1 MNGPHEIGGAGS
13 IVIQCLQAVLL
24 MLIAPLAAGFVSTCK
39 ARLQNRR
46 GAGVMQPWRDLRKL
60 FAKEVVMA
68 EHASWVFRFAPYI
81 VFTAT
86 IMAASVVPA
95 LLVDT
100 PLSMTADVIALVAL
114 LALARFFLSLA
125 GMDIGTAFGGMGAS
139 REMTFSALAEP
150 AMLLSIFVLSL
161 GAHSTNLTTMI
172 THTLST
178 PLMMQPSIAFALAAM
193 VMIAVAENGRIPID
207 NPTTHLELTM
217 IHEAMLLEYSGRHLA
232 LMEWASQ
239 IKLLL
244 FATLLV
250 DLFVPWGIAA
260 TADGAGIVLALGIWL
275 LKLMVLFILLSI
287 AETGMA
293 KLRLFEVP
301 EYLSAAFVLA
311 FLGLLTHYM
320 LEVLA

>member
-1 MNGPHEIGGAGS
+1 MNS
-13 IVIQCLQAVLL
+13 MLIQLLQAMLL
-24 MLIAPLAAGFVSTCK
+24 VLIAPLAAGFISTCK

-46 GAGVMQPWRDLRKL
+46 GAGVLQPYRDLRKL

-68 EHASWVFRFAPYI
+68 EHASWIFRFAPYI

-86 IMAASVVPA
+86 MMAASVIPA

-100 PLSMTADVIALVAL
+100 PLSLTADVIALVAL

-139 REMTFSALAEP
+139 REMTFAALAEP
-150 AMLLSIFVLSL
+150 AMLMSVFVLSL

-172 THTLST
+172 THTLNT
-178 PLMMQPSIAFALAAM
+178 PVIMQPSLAFALAAM
-193 VMIAVAENGRIPID
+193 VMVAIAENGRIPID
-207 NPTTHLELTM
+207 NPSTHLELTM

-232 LMEWASQ
+232 LMEWAAQ

-250 DLFVPWGIAA
+250 DLFVPWGIAIE
-260 TADGAGIVLALGIWL
+260 ADAAGLILALLFWL
-275 LKLMVLFILLSI
+275 LKLILLFVLLAL

-301 EYLSAAFVLA
+301 EFLSAAFVLA
-311 FLGLLTHYM
+311 FLGLITHYM
-320 LEVLA
+320 LEVGI

>member
-1 MNGPHEIGGAGS
+1 MNA
-13 IVIQCLQAVLL
+13 IVIQLLQALL
-24 MLIAPLAAGFVSTCK
+24 LLLFAPLAAGFISTCK

-46 GAGVMQPWRDLRKL
+46 GAGVLQPWRNLLKL
-60 FAKEVVMA
+60 FGKEVVMA
-68 EHASWVFRFAPYI
+68 EHASWIFRAAPYV

-100 PLSMTADVIALVAL
+100 PLSLTADVIALVAL
-114 LALARFFLSLA
+114 LALARFFLALA

-150 AMLLSIFVLSL
+150 AMLMSIFVLSL

-172 THTLST
+172 THTLNT
-178 PLMMQPSIAFALAAM
+178 PMILQPSLAFALVAM
-193 VMIAVAENGRIPID
+193 LMIAIAETGRIPID

-232 LMEWASQ
+232 LMEWASMV
-239 IKLLL
+239 KLVL
-244 FATLLV
+244 FATLII
-250 DLFVPWGIAA
+250 DLFMPWGMTTDA
-260 TADGAGIVLALGIWL
+260 TAIGIAMAMGFWLIKLGGLFIVLSL
-275 LKLMVLFILLSI
+275 V
-287 AETGMA
+287 ETSLA

-301 EYLSAAFVLA
+301 EYLSGAFVIA
-311 FLGLLTHYM
+311 FLGLITHYM
-320 LEVLA
+320 LEVGI

>member
-1 MNGPHEIGGAGS
+1 MIGSVSSLS
-13 IVIQCLQAVLL
+13 IQFLQAILLVLL
-24 MLIAPLAAGFVSTCK
+24 APLAAGFVSTCK

-46 GAGVMQPWRDLRKL
+46 GAGVLQPWRDLRKL

-68 EHASWVFRFAPYI
+68 EHASWIFRFSPYI

-86 IMAASVVPA
+86 MMAASVVPA

-100 PLSMTADVIALVAL
+100 PLSMTADVIALVGL
-114 LALARFFLSLA
+114 LALARFFLALA

-150 AMLLSIFVLSL
+150 AMLMSVFVLSL

-172 THTLST
+172 THTLNT
-178 PLMMQPSIAFALAAM
+178 PIAMQPSIAFALAAM

-239 IKLLL
+239 IKLVL

-260 TADGAGIVLALGIWL
+260 QADAAGLLLAMGFWL
-275 LKLMVLFILLSI
+275 LKLVVLFVLLAV

-301 EYLSAAFVLA
+301 EFLSAAFVLA
-311 FLGLLTHYM
+311 FLGMITHYM
-320 LEVLA
+320 LEVGA

>member
-1 MNGPHEIGGAGS
+1 MSSVVFQI
-13 IVIQCLQAVLL
+13 LQALL
-24 MLIAPLAAGFVSTCK
+24 MVLIAPLAAGFVSACK
-39 ARLQNRR
+39 ACLQNRR
-46 GAGVMQPWRDLRKL
+46 GASVMQPWRDLQKL

-86 IMAASVVPA
+86 VMAASVVPA

-100 PLSMTADVIALVAL
+100 PLSLTADVIALVAM

-150 AMLLSIFVLSL
+150 AMLMSVFVLSL

-172 THTLST
+172 NHTLHT
-178 PLMMQPSIAFALAAM
+178 PIIMQPSIAFALAAM
-193 VMIAVAENGRIPID
+193 VMIAIAENGRIPID

-217 IHEAMLLEYSGRHLA
+217 IHEAMILEYSGRHLA
-232 LMEWASQ
+232 LMEWGAQ
-239 IKLLL
+239 VKLVL

-250 DLFVPWGIAA
+250 DLFVPWGIAEH
-260 TADGAGIVLALGIWL
+260 ADLIGMALALLFWL
-275 LKLMVLFILLSI
+275 LKLGVLFVLLAV

-293 KLRLFEVP
+293 KLRLFEVS
-301 EYLSAAFVLA
+301 EYLSAAFVLG
-311 FLGLLTHYM
+311 FLGLIIHFM
-320 LEVLA
+320 LEVGA

>member
-1 MNGPHEIGGAGS
+1 MSSVVFQI
-13 IVIQCLQAVLL
+13 LQALL
-24 MLIAPLAAGFVSTCK
+24 MVLIAPLAAGFVSACK
-39 ARLQNRR
+39 ACLQNRR
-46 GAGVMQPWRDLRKL
+46 GASVMQPWRDLQKL

-86 IMAASVVPA
+86 VMAASVVPA

-100 PLSMTADVIALVAL
+100 PLSLTADVIALVAM

-150 AMLLSIFVLSL
+150 AMLMSVFVLSL
-161 GAHSTNLTTMI
+161 GAHSTSLTTMI
-172 THTLST
+172 THTLHT
-178 PLMMQPSIAFALAAM
+178 PIIMQPSIAFALAAM
-193 VMIAVAENGRIPID
+193 VMIAIAENGRIPID

-217 IHEAMLLEYSGRHLA
+217 IHEAMILEYSGRHLA
-232 LMEWASQ
+232 LMEWGAQ
-239 IKLLL
+239 VKLVL

-250 DLFVPWGIAA
+250 DLFVPWGIAEH
-260 TADGAGIVLALGIWL
+260 ADLIGMALALLFWL
-275 LKLMVLFILLSI
+275 LKLGVLFVLLAV

-293 KLRLFEVP
+293 KLRLFEVS
-301 EYLSAAFVLA
+301 EYLSAAFVLG
-311 FLGLLTHYM
+311 FLGLIIHFM
-320 LEVLA
+320 LEVGA